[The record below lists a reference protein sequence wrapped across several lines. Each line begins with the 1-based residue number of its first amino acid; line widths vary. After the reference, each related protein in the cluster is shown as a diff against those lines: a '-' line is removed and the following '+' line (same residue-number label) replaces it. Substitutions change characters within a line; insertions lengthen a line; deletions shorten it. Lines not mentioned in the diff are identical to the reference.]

1 MALLLRLG
9 CSLLALS
16 TCLLPRARAD
26 CGRDCA
32 ACAYRL
38 GPRADIH
45 PLVSGRTGTGGAG
58 AGVGVGNGAGRGEG
72 DSGVG
77 LEGNSA
83 GPPRWAASGS
93 GGRAELGLKGTGS
106 RGELRVLPEHRCLLL
121 RW

>member
-38 GPRADIH
+38 GPRAGIH
-45 PLVSGRTGTGGAG
+45 PLVSGTGAG
-58 AGVGVGNGAGRGEG
+58 AAAAPRDPRGR
-72 DSGVG
+72 
-77 LEGNSA
+77 
-83 GPPRWAASGS
+83 AAS
-93 GGRAELGLKGTGS
+93 
-106 RGELRVLPEHRCLLL
+106 
-121 RW
+121 RWL